1 MPTVGILVLA
11 GLNIVNAKRARVEVK
26 KVADVLQ
33 ETTSKTNSSLKEI
46 HDLVNSQLTDA
57 VGRLSESQHELAN
70 AMAII
75 KRQEERLVE
84 LIQELNKKSD

>member
-1 MPTVGILVLA
+1 MLPIYG
-11 GLNIVNAKRARVEVK
+11 
-26 KVADVLQ
+26 
-33 ETTSKTNSSLKEI
+33 KEI